1 ELLTRNKPFELA
13 QIIYL
18 PIIDA
23 PPSDYDTI
31 YTSLKVA
38 VEKSAAV
45 GQDFCMVTFDL
56 PLFVK
61 ARDIVAS
68 CSEICGVKN
77 VIVRLGGFHLVMS
90 FLGCIGYIM
99 AGSGIEDIC
108 SLVYAKGFIDKML
121 SGKAYARAIRC
132 HSLIRLA
139 LALLVLKDIEFSDAE
154 NQILENVS
162 LDENITE
169 EILTDGQLNFLK
181 QKFNQ
186 QLQELK
192 ENDPTAK
199 LYVQYFEMVSL
210 LFQFIHAERS
220 GDWNMHLNSI
230 RKMIPFFITAGH
242 FNYAKNSYIYLQDM
256 YTISTKLNQ
265 ENYHSY
271 TDKGCFTLWRSQQF
285 YSGIW
290 SDMTIEQT
298 YMRNIHSREG
308 LTHGRGVTPAST
320 ARWITSI
327 PLQIVIAE
335 QLETFCK
342 FKMDGTSHQHKDA
355 GVSRVQKDADDVK
368 ILLEWF
374 EEHCPFVQSNDL
386 ISLSNGVIGSSE
398 IDCHEAQEKGIALIP
413 QVIKETYGNIKFP
426 KKMKVLPLKSAFS
439 KVSLGSDDVVVVDSE
454 TLFRRM
460 LLCKRSDAEFEE
472 YFDFELAPYP
482 TLIFDGF
489 NMRKNKKSDLYEFF
503 TPVEDTSINNIHHVI
518 DGGYLLHKIVRNTN
532 ETFAEI

>member
-1 ELLTRNKPFELA
+1 
-13 QIIYL
+13 
-18 PIIDA
+18 
-23 PPSDYDTI
+23 
-31 YTSLKVA
+31 
-38 VEKSAAV
+38 
-45 GQDFCMVTFDL
+45 
-56 PLFVK
+56 
-61 ARDIVAS
+61 
-68 CSEICGVKN
+68 
-77 VIVRLGGFHLVMS
+77 
-90 FLGCIGYIM
+90 
-99 AGSGIEDIC
+99 
-108 SLVYAKGFIDKML
+108 
-121 SGKAYARAIRC
+121 
-132 HSLIRLA
+132 
-139 LALLVLKDIEFSDAE
+139 
-154 NQILENVS
+154 
-162 LDENITE
+162 
-169 EILTDGQLNFLK
+169 
-181 QKFNQ
+181 
-186 QLQELK
+186 
-192 ENDPTAK
+192 
-199 LYVQYFEMVSL
+199 MVS
-210 LFQFIHAERS
+210 FQFIHAERS

-242 FNYAKNSYIYLQDM
+242 FNYVKNSYIYLQDM
-256 YTISTKLNQ
+256 YTISTKLNR

-271 TDKGCFTLWRSQQF
+271 TDKGYFTLRRSQQF

-386 ISLSNGVIGSSE
+386 ISLSTGVIGSSE

-413 QVIKETYGNIKFP
+413 EVIKETYGNIKFQ

-439 KVSLGSDDVVVVDSE
+439 KISLVSDDVVVVDSE

-460 LLCKRSDAEFEE
+460 LLCKPSDAEFEE

-482 TLIFDGF
+482 TSIFDGF

-518 DGGYLLHKIVRNTN
+518 DGGYLLHKIVWNTN
-532 ETFAEI
+532 ETFAEISRKFINHLKTFYKDCTVVFDGYPSNPSIGTKSAERLRRINQIGPGLQIKDDLKPLSKPDKFLSNESNKKKFISYLIKKFKEDNIDTVQADEDADVLIVQCAKEKASQSKNAVIVGQDIDLLIILSLLPEQYKDVYLFKPSVGKVTAKLYGRNSFNFPQQQKYLEFIHAFSGCDRGDRG